1 MNALPSIKAR
11 PDITPDRALRLFWLN
26 GRAVPRTSHEIC
38 ERFSASQSLT
48 TACLQTL
55 VRSGHLEC
63 STASSGDRPSIYD
76 PTEAGAA
83 RAKMLAGGR

>member
-1 MNALPSIKAR
+1 MNDLPSIKAR

-26 GRAVPRTSHEIC
+26 GRPVPRTSHEVC
-38 ERFSASQSLT
+38 KHFSASQAIT

-55 VRSGHLEC
+55 VRSGFLEC

-76 PTEAGAA
+76 PTDAGAA
-83 RAKMLAGGR
+83 RAKMLAGR